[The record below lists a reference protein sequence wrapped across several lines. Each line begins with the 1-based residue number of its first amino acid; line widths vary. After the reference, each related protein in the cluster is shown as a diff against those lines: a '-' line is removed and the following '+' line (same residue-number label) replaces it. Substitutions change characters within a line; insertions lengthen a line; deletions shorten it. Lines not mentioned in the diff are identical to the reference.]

1 MIEDSVSEPGRRDGG
16 DAGKRLAWL
25 QRQVLPVL
33 EEGDAVWVSGL
44 DGAPFAGGAHKVVE
58 ASVAGELPGNER
70 FRLAC
75 LGGAVGGVA
84 DDWQAMRLL
93 LRAVE
98 SLEDRGWLLLEEAL
112 SVCAAGACRSP
123 QAQARL
129 ALSLGLRQVAELRL
143 GAPDDGGRQRVLQ
156 LFRQDLAVARMQR
169 YSGLRVA
176 CYGNMPFHYRSLR
189 PLAECFEDSLLS
201 LDIDEVMAWK
211 PDVIAVADGWLVEF
225 WRDYCDAHN
234 VLLVGM
240 RHGSVTRYGFAE
252 GTYRYADYL
261 CGSAWDIDD
270 TLASSVMPRNGF
282 LLTGNAWC
290 DEVFRL
296 PARTPAENAPTILFA
311 PTYNP
316 EISAAVHL
324 GERVVA
330 LIRKV
335 YPASRIIIK
344 PHPAIVQHE
353 HAFVSDKDLFRDLM
367 KLWREQSRTDPL
379 VTLVDDP
386 EASIA
391 ASFAEADILLAD
403 RSSLIFEF
411 MTLDRPI
418 LLFSREQR
426 IARWAYNPEAP
437 GNAWRD
443 IGLEFADDEQLL
455 DLLANAFT
463 RHAESRDT
471 QENRTQQLYGR
482 FRDGRSVQ
490 RVAAAIA
497 EAPRLQIVLDARAA
511 ADGGQRLAEH
521 YAACFAHRRIDLIAP
536 SGAALPADVRRF
548 DSWRAWCDAEA
559 ATLERRASAVLLVED
574 DGQLLPG
581 SAHQVSALL
590 PAIAMGQL
598 RHARLALEEREAGP
612 AGETD
617 WSARRLHRL
626 LARLQP
632 KPAWRLLAPALLR
645 EELADL
651 PDEAEQ
657 PLWLRAVAAAE
668 APVEWPVGQLN
679 LFAEEGLLRQGDVHM
694 LCARAR
700 LRAVPCVS
708 GLPLR
713 QRQVVLQVTPFASQ
727 LYDRFPFQ
735 LRVCLNGQLFSRV
748 SVEDARAKS
757 LVLPFRGDERGGMT
771 IELECDGSYPAF
783 EGVSMPV
790 SLLLQTAF
798 QPAPGDYCA
807 ALAAGAASPEAGE
820 DLRSEYETW
829 LHGREVEPARYR
841 PFIDALRRDSRIEV
855 LVLAEEAEDADLQ
868 RSLASIDGQAL
879 PAWRTR
885 ILGRAPAF
893 ARKGLAWLAEGGSA
907 AERINLAAAASDADW
922 LIVIHAGDELARSAL
937 LLLAEKIRTETALL
951 CCYSDEDH
959 VCDGRYEA
967 PLLKPDF
974 NLDLLRSYPYCGRSL
989 AFQRAALLAQ
999 GGLQEGFGDLA
1010 LQDFI
1015 FRLAEREG
1023 LDRIGHLAEVL
1034 YHSARAFGEWLASA
1048 AVRPFIASVVDEHLN
1063 RLGVPHRIEPGRL
1076 AVINRIAYDY
1086 PGTPAVSLL
1095 LPVGDSLS
1103 ALQRSV
1109 ESFLENTDYP
1119 SYELLLVASGPLAPD
1134 MAAWLEAVQG
1144 LGSEQIRVLS
1154 PQASSLAGCLNLC
1167 VAEARGEFLLSLGA
1181 GVVALRP
1188 DWLRE
1193 LLNHGRRPEVGAV
1206 GGKLLGLDGT
1216 IREAGLV
1223 LGLGGT
1229 AGRAFAGEAGDSAG
1243 YMHRLLVVQNHTALS
1258 ASCLLFKRSL
1268 HDELGGFDE
1277 NDFAH
1282 GHADVDFSLRARQLG
1297 YLSVWTPY
1305 AILAQN
1311 GNVELPSVE
1320 ADESLYRRWL
1330 PALARD
1336 PAYNRNLS
1344 LEGAGFA
1351 LERPEVPAW
1360 QPLFGRSPLPRV
1372 LAHPADPYGCGH
1384 YRVRQP
1390 FRALH
1395 DAGLLDGML
1404 SESLLQP
1411 VALERLEVDSV
1422 ILQRQI
1428 SEEQLRAIS
1437 RMRSFN
1443 RAFRVYELDDYLP
1456 ELPLKSL
1463 HRAEMPGDI
1472 RQILGRALGLADR
1485 FVVSTE
1491 PLAEAFRRMHG
1502 DIRVVPNRLPLPWWR
1517 DLSSRRRDAE
1527 RPRVG
1532 WAGGIGHG
1540 GDLEVI
1546 AEVVRELADEVDWV
1560 FFGFCPDALR
1570 PYVREYH
1577 PGVEIER
1584 YPAYL
1589 ASLDLDLALAPL
1601 EQNRFNECKSNLRL
1615 LEYGVLGFPVIC
1627 SDVLCYRDSLPV
1639 TRVKNRSRDWLEAI
1653 RAHLADADAN
1663 AAAGAQLR
1671 EAVRRDWMLEGAH
1684 LEAWAAAWLPD

>member
-58 ASVAGELPGNER
+58 ASAAGELPGNER

-98 SLEDRGWLLLEEAL
+98 SLEDRGWLLLEEVL

-129 ALSLGLRQVAELRL
+129 ALSLGLRQVAELHL

-211 PDVIAVADGWLVEF
+211 PDVIAVADGWSVEF

-783 EGVSMPV
+783 EGVSTPV

-820 DLRSEYETW
+820 DFRSEYETW

-1010 LQDFI
+1010 LQDFM

-1167 VAEARGEFLLSLGA
+1167 VAEARGEFLLSLGR
-1181 GVVALRP
+1181 GSWPFVRT
-1188 DWLRE
+1188 
-1193 LLNHGRRPEVGAV
+1193 GC
-1206 GGKLLGLDGT
+1206 
-1216 IREAGLV
+1216 
-1223 LGLGGT
+1223 
-1229 AGRAFAGEAGDSAG
+1229 
-1243 YMHRLLVVQNHTALS
+1243 
-1258 ASCLLFKRSL
+1258 ASCSTTATARRS
-1268 HDELGGFDE
+1268 
-1277 NDFAH
+1277 
-1282 GHADVDFSLRARQLG
+1282 
-1297 YLSVWTPY
+1297 
-1305 AILAQN
+1305 
-1311 GNVELPSVE
+1311 
-1320 ADESLYRRWL
+1320 
-1330 PALARD
+1330 
-1336 PAYNRNLS
+1336 
-1344 LEGAGFA
+1344 
-1351 LERPEVPAW
+1351 
-1360 QPLFGRSPLPRV
+1360 GRSAASSWAWTERF
-1372 LAHPADPYGCGH
+1372 A
-1384 YRVRQP
+1384 R
-1390 FRALH
+1390 RAWCL
-1395 DAGLLDGML
+1395 
-1404 SESLLQP
+1404 
-1411 VALERLEVDSV
+1411 
-1422 ILQRQI
+1422 
-1428 SEEQLRAIS
+1428 
-1437 RMRSFN
+1437 
-1443 RAFRVYELDDYLP
+1443 
-1456 ELPLKSL
+1456 
-1463 HRAEMPGDI
+1463 
-1472 RQILGRALGLADR
+1472 
-1485 FVVSTE
+1485 
-1491 PLAEAFRRMHG
+1491 
-1502 DIRVVPNRLPLPWWR
+1502 
-1517 DLSSRRRDAE
+1517 
-1527 RPRVG
+1527 
-1532 WAGGIGHG
+1532 
-1540 GDLEVI
+1540 
-1546 AEVVRELADEVDWV
+1546 
-1560 FFGFCPDALR
+1560 
-1570 PYVREYH
+1570 
-1577 PGVEIER
+1577 
-1584 YPAYL
+1584 
-1589 ASLDLDLALAPL
+1589 
-1601 EQNRFNECKSNLRL
+1601 
-1615 LEYGVLGFPVIC
+1615 
-1627 SDVLCYRDSLPV
+1627 
-1639 TRVKNRSRDWLEAI
+1639 
-1653 RAHLADADAN
+1653 
-1663 AAAGAQLR
+1663 
-1671 EAVRRDWMLEGAH
+1671 
-1684 LEAWAAAWLPD
+1684 AWAARRAARSPARRETAPATCIACWSSRITRLCRLPACCSSARCTTNSAASTRTTSLMATPTSISACVPASSATCRCGRPMQSWPRTETSSCLPWRPMSRSTGAGYRHWRGIPRTTAISAWRGPGSPWSAPRYRPGNRCSDGRRCRGSWRILPIPTVVATIACVSRSARCTTPACWTACSASRSCSRWRWSAWRSTA

>member
-58 ASVAGELPGNER
+58 ASAAGELPGNER

-98 SLEDRGWLLLEEAL
+98 SLEDRGWLLLEEVL

-129 ALSLGLRQVAELRL
+129 ALSLGLRQVAELHL

-211 PDVIAVADGWLVEF
+211 PDVIAVADGWSVEF

-783 EGVSMPV
+783 EGVSTPV

-820 DLRSEYETW
+820 DFRSEYETW

-1010 LQDFI
+1010 LQDFM

-1193 LLNHGRRPEVGAV
+1193 LLNHGHRPEVGAV

-1336 PAYNRNLS
+1336 PRTT
-1344 LEGAGFA
+1344 
-1351 LERPEVPAW
+1351 
-1360 QPLFGRSPLPRV
+1360 
-1372 LAHPADPYGCGH
+1372 
-1384 YRVRQP
+1384 
-1390 FRALH
+1390 
-1395 DAGLLDGML
+1395 
-1404 SESLLQP
+1404 
-1411 VALERLEVDSV
+1411 
-1422 ILQRQI
+1422 
-1428 SEEQLRAIS
+1428 AIS
-1437 RMRSFN
+1437 AWRGPGSPWSAPRYRPGN
-1443 RAFRVYELDDYLP
+1443 R
-1456 ELPLKSL
+1456 
-1463 HRAEMPGDI
+1463 
-1472 RQILGRALGLADR
+1472 
-1485 FVVSTE
+1485 
-1491 PLAEAFRRMHG
+1491 
-1502 DIRVVPNRLPLPWWR
+1502 
-1517 DLSSRRRDAE
+1517 
-1527 RPRVG
+1527 
-1532 WAGGIGHG
+1532 
-1540 GDLEVI
+1540 
-1546 AEVVRELADEVDWV
+1546 
-1560 FFGFCPDALR
+1560 
-1570 PYVREYH
+1570 
-1577 PGVEIER
+1577 
-1584 YPAYL
+1584 
-1589 ASLDLDLALAPL
+1589 
-1601 EQNRFNECKSNLRL
+1601 
-1615 LEYGVLGFPVIC
+1615 C
-1627 SDVLCYRDSLPV
+1627 SDGRRCRGSWRILPIPTV
-1639 TRVKNRSRDWLEAI
+1639 VATIACVSRSARCTTPACWTACSAS
-1653 RAHLADADAN
+1653 RSCS
-1663 AAAGAQLR
+1663 R
-1671 EAVRRDWMLEGAH
+1671 WRWS
-1684 LEAWAAAWLPD
+1684 AWRSTA

>member
-58 ASVAGELPGNER
+58 ASAAGELPGNER

-112 SVCAAGACRSP
+112 SVSAAGACRSP

-211 PDVIAVADGWLVEF
+211 PDVIAVADGWSVEF

-783 EGVSMPV
+783 EGVSTPV

-1010 LQDFI
+1010 LQDFM

-1167 VAEARGEFLLSLGA
+1167 VAEARGEFLLSLGR
-1181 GVVALRP
+1181 GSWPFVRT
-1188 DWLRE
+1188 
-1193 LLNHGRRPEVGAV
+1193 GC
-1206 GGKLLGLDGT
+1206 
-1216 IREAGLV
+1216 
-1223 LGLGGT
+1223 
-1229 AGRAFAGEAGDSAG
+1229 
-1243 YMHRLLVVQNHTALS
+1243 
-1258 ASCLLFKRSL
+1258 ASCSTTATARRS
-1268 HDELGGFDE
+1268 
-1277 NDFAH
+1277 
-1282 GHADVDFSLRARQLG
+1282 
-1297 YLSVWTPY
+1297 
-1305 AILAQN
+1305 
-1311 GNVELPSVE
+1311 
-1320 ADESLYRRWL
+1320 
-1330 PALARD
+1330 
-1336 PAYNRNLS
+1336 
-1344 LEGAGFA
+1344 
-1351 LERPEVPAW
+1351 
-1360 QPLFGRSPLPRV
+1360 GRSAASSWAWTERF
-1372 LAHPADPYGCGH
+1372 A
-1384 YRVRQP
+1384 R
-1390 FRALH
+1390 RAWCL
-1395 DAGLLDGML
+1395 
-1404 SESLLQP
+1404 
-1411 VALERLEVDSV
+1411 
-1422 ILQRQI
+1422 
-1428 SEEQLRAIS
+1428 
-1437 RMRSFN
+1437 
-1443 RAFRVYELDDYLP
+1443 
-1456 ELPLKSL
+1456 
-1463 HRAEMPGDI
+1463 
-1472 RQILGRALGLADR
+1472 
-1485 FVVSTE
+1485 
-1491 PLAEAFRRMHG
+1491 
-1502 DIRVVPNRLPLPWWR
+1502 
-1517 DLSSRRRDAE
+1517 
-1527 RPRVG
+1527 
-1532 WAGGIGHG
+1532 
-1540 GDLEVI
+1540 
-1546 AEVVRELADEVDWV
+1546 
-1560 FFGFCPDALR
+1560 
-1570 PYVREYH
+1570 
-1577 PGVEIER
+1577 
-1584 YPAYL
+1584 
-1589 ASLDLDLALAPL
+1589 
-1601 EQNRFNECKSNLRL
+1601 
-1615 LEYGVLGFPVIC
+1615 
-1627 SDVLCYRDSLPV
+1627 
-1639 TRVKNRSRDWLEAI
+1639 
-1653 RAHLADADAN
+1653 
-1663 AAAGAQLR
+1663 
-1671 EAVRRDWMLEGAH
+1671 
-1684 LEAWAAAWLPD
+1684 AWAARRAARSPARRETAPATCIACWSSRITRLCRLPACCSSARCTTNSAASTRTTSLMATPTSISACVPASSATCRCGRPMQSWPRTETSSCLPWRPMSRSTGAGYRHWRGIPRTTAISAWRGPGSPWSAPRYRPGNRCSDGRRCRGSWRILPIPTVVATIACVSRSARCTTPACWTACSASRSCSRWRWSAWRSTA

>member
-58 ASVAGELPGNER
+58 ASAAGELPGNER

-112 SVCAAGACRSP
+112 SVSAAGACRSP

-211 PDVIAVADGWLVEF
+211 PDVIAVADGWSVEF

-783 EGVSMPV
+783 EGVSTPV

-807 ALAAGAASPEAGE
+807 ALAAGAASPEAGGTSAANT
-820 DLRSEYETW
+820 RPGCTGAKWS
-829 LHGREVEPARYR
+829 RPATVPSSTLCDATRGSKSWCLPRR
-841 PFIDALRRDSRIEV
+841 PRTQTCSA
-855 LVLAEEAEDADLQ
+855 
-868 RSLASIDGQAL
+868 
-879 PAWRTR
+879 AWRAST
-885 ILGRAPAF
+885 
-893 ARKGLAWLAEGGSA
+893 ARPCRPGARGYWAEP
-907 AERINLAAAASDADW
+907 R
-922 LIVIHAGDELARSAL
+922 RS
-937 LLLAEKIRTETALL
+937 R
-951 CCYSDEDH
+951 
-959 VCDGRYEA
+959 
-967 PLLKPDF
+967 
-974 NLDLLRSYPYCGRSL
+974 
-989 AFQRAALLAQ
+989 
-999 GGLQEGFGDLA
+999 
-1010 LQDFI
+1010 
-1015 FRLAEREG
+1015 
-1023 LDRIGHLAEVL
+1023 
-1034 YHSARAFGEWLASA
+1034 ARAW
-1048 AVRPFIASVVDEHLN
+1048 
-1063 RLGVPHRIEPGRL
+1063 
-1076 AVINRIAYDY
+1076 
-1086 PGTPAVSLL
+1086 
-1095 LPVGDSLS
+1095 
-1103 ALQRSV
+1103 
-1109 ESFLENTDYP
+1109 
-1119 SYELLLVASGPLAPD
+1119 
-1134 MAAWLEAVQG
+1134 
-1144 LGSEQIRVLS
+1144 
-1154 PQASSLAGCLNLC
+1154 
-1167 VAEARGEFLLSLGA
+1167 RGW
-1181 GVVALRP
+1181 P
-1188 DWLRE
+1188 
-1193 LLNHGRRPEVGAV
+1193 
-1206 GGKLLGLDGT
+1206 
-1216 IREAGLV
+1216 
-1223 LGLGGT
+1223 
-1229 AGRAFAGEAGDSAG
+1229 
-1243 YMHRLLVVQNHTALS
+1243 
-1258 ASCLLFKRSL
+1258 
-1268 HDELGGFDE
+1268 
-1277 NDFAH
+1277 
-1282 GHADVDFSLRARQLG
+1282 
-1297 YLSVWTPY
+1297 
-1305 AILAQN
+1305 
-1311 GNVELPSVE
+1311 
-1320 ADESLYRRWL
+1320 
-1330 PALARD
+1330 
-1336 PAYNRNLS
+1336 
-1344 LEGAGFA
+1344 
-1351 LERPEVPAW
+1351 
-1360 QPLFGRSPLPRV
+1360 
-1372 LAHPADPYGCGH
+1372 
-1384 YRVRQP
+1384 
-1390 FRALH
+1390 
-1395 DAGLLDGML
+1395 
-1404 SESLLQP
+1404 
-1411 VALERLEVDSV
+1411 
-1422 ILQRQI
+1422 
-1428 SEEQLRAIS
+1428 
-1437 RMRSFN
+1437 
-1443 RAFRVYELDDYLP
+1443 
-1456 ELPLKSL
+1456 
-1463 HRAEMPGDI
+1463 
-1472 RQILGRALGLADR
+1472 
-1485 FVVSTE
+1485 
-1491 PLAEAFRRMHG
+1491 
-1502 DIRVVPNRLPLPWWR
+1502 RVVPPPSGSTWR
-1517 DLSSRRRDAE
+1517 
-1527 RPRVG
+1527 RP
-1532 WAGGIGHG
+1532 
-1540 GDLEVI
+1540 
-1546 AEVVRELADEVDWV
+1546 
-1560 FFGFCPDALR
+1560 
-1570 PYVREYH
+1570 
-1577 PGVEIER
+1577 
-1584 YPAYL
+1584 PAT
-1589 ASLDLDLALAPL
+1589 PT
-1601 EQNRFNECKSNLRL
+1601 
-1615 LEYGVLGFPVIC
+1615 G
-1627 SDVLCYRDSLPV
+1627 
-1639 TRVKNRSRDWLEAI
+1639 
-1653 RAHLADADAN
+1653 
-1663 AAAGAQLR
+1663 
-1671 EAVRRDWMLEGAH
+1671 
-1684 LEAWAAAWLPD
+1684 